1 MPNLKYS
8 LRERVYLYNT
18 YVKTRKSCAKTRRR
32 FREKFPMRPVPSHN
46 TIRRLAKRF
55 KETGSINKP
64 KANVKR
70 RVLTEEKLDEIREK
84 LEHTPQKSL
93 RRLGQESGI
102 SASSARTATKLLKL
116 KPYKIPVVQTLAPT
130 K

>member
-1 MPNLKYS
+1 
-8 LRERVYLYNT
+8 
-18 YVKTRKSCAKTRRR
+18 
-32 FREKFPMRPVPSHN
+32 MRPVPSHN

-70 RVLTEEKLDEIREK
+70 RVLTEEK